1 MSHYRPIFG
10 IGALSAI
17 LCASACGEKATE
29 PVDPPDPDPPA
40 PVDSEPLLKLFQ
52 ATDGANWINNDG
64 WNTDAPLGEWYGV
77 ETDASGR
84 VVSLDLSGTWGE
96 EDFQWKRH
104 GLAGPIPP
112 ELGNLERLQSLVLAG
127 NELQGDIPPELGS
140 LTELTR
146 LDLGNNSLTGAIPS
160 ELGNLARL
168 RELDL
173 RDNRLHGVIPS
184 RLGRLWDRS
193 ELTVLALSGNQ
204 LIGGIPPH
212 LRNLSELTVLS
223 LDDNRLSDRIPR
235 ELGQLTALKVL
246 SLGDNRL
253 DGPVPPVLGEMVGLE
268 RLDLHG
274 NTLRGEI
281 PPELGNLVNLQTL
294 FLHDNQLTGIP
305 PELGNLVNLQTLFLH
320 DNQLTGIPPELG
332 SLAGVTVLA
341 LSNNRLSGTIPPA
354 LGNLASA
361 TYLAL
366 DHNALTGPIPPGLAD
381 LPKIEHLHLDFNDLT
396 GPIPAEFG
404 NMATLLTLGLN
415 NNPSM
420 AGALPTELT
429 GLLRLEALLAGNT
442 GLCVPADTA
451 LQVWLERVHKRRIAF
466 CGEPPNVML
475 IQAVQSRDFPVPL
488 VAGKEALLRVFVVA
502 GRRTTATIP
511 AVRARFYLDGM
522 ETHVEEIPGKPTR
535 IPTQLVDSL
544 LSATA
549 NASIPGHVVQPG
561 LEMVIEIDPD
571 GTLDPE
577 LGVATRIPESGR
589 LPVDVRAMP
598 VLDLTLVPFV
608 WEEDPDF
615 SVRDLVREVARD
627 PENHGLLSL
636 TRTIL
641 PLADL
646 DVKSHLFV
654 RSDSRHSSVLLRE
667 TTAIRAMEGGTGHY
681 MGMMAPPVSG
691 PSGLAHLPGRSSFSL
706 PDPTLIPHLLGH
718 NFFLGDAPCGDVLR
732 LDRSFPYALGAIG
745 VWAYDPR
752 GSGRLLPPTRLDI
765 MSDCDFVWISDYHLA
780 NALRF
785 RLSEADSVG
794 LPMVVPST
802 QGLLL
807 WGGVDADG
815 VPFLEPAFV
824 VDAPPAL
831 PRSSGGFRLAGRT
844 DDGVELFSFGFEMPV
859 VADGD
864 GSSGFAIVLPVEE
877 GWEGTL
883 ASITLSGPGGSFAL
897 DTGSDLSMAVLRD
910 PRTGQI
916 RGFLRELPGTVLTHA
931 DALAAVSPE
940 PGLEVLFSRGVPT
953 AESWR
958 R

>member
-1 MSHYRPIFG
+1 MSHYRAIFG
-10 IGALSAI
+10 IGALSAS
-17 LCASACGEKATE
+17 LCASACGEKGTE
-29 PVDPPDPDPPA
+29 LLDPPDPDPPA
-40 PVDSEPLLKLFQ
+40 PVDSEPLLKLYQ
-52 ATDGANWINNDG
+52 ATDGANWIDNDG

-104 GLAGPIPP
+104 GLAGQIPP

-127 NELQGDIPPELGS
+127 NELQGDIPPELGN

-160 ELGNLARL
+160 ELGDLARL

-173 RDNRLHGVIPS
+173 RDNRLTGAIPS

-193 ELTVLALSGNQ
+193 ELTVLVLSGNM
-204 LIGGIPPH
+204 LGGGIPPH

-223 LDDNRLSDRIPR
+223 LDDNALRDRIPR

-253 DGPVPPVLGEMVGLE
+253 DGPVPPELGEMVGLE

-274 NTLRGEI
+274 NRLRGGI
-281 PPELGNLVNLQTL
+281 PLELGNLVNLREL
-294 FLHDNQLTGIP
+294 HFHDNQLTGILP
-305 PELGNLVNLQTLFLH
+305 PELGNLARVR
-320 DNQLTGIPPELG
+320 I
-332 SLAGVTVLA
+332 LA
-341 LSNNRLSGTIPPA
+341 LGGNRLSGTIPPA

-381 LPKIEHLHLDFNDLT
+381 LAKIEHLHLDFNDLT

-404 NMATLLTLGLN
+404 NMATLRTLGLN

-475 IQAVQSRDFPVPL
+475 IQAVQSREFPVPL
-488 VAGKEALLRVFVVA
+488 VAGEGALLRVFVVA

-511 AVRARFYLDGM
+511 AVRARFYLDGI

-608 WEEDPDF
+608 WNEDPDF
-615 SVRDLVREVARD
+615 SIRDIVRDMASD

-636 TRTIL
+636 TRTLL

-691 PSGLAHLPGRSSFSL
+691 PSGLAHLPGRSSFSQ
-706 PDPTLIPHLLGH
+706 PYSTLIPHLLGH
-718 NFFLGDAPCGDVLR
+718 NFFLGDAPCGDVVR
-732 LDRSFPYALGAIG
+732 LDRSFPNALGAIG
-745 VWAYDPR
+745 SWAYDPR

-765 MSDCDFVWISDYHLA
+765 MSYCDPVWISDYHFA

-802 QGLLL
+802 RALLV
-807 WGGVDADG
+807 WGGADADG

-824 VDAPPAL
+824 VDAPGAL
-831 PRSSGGFRLAGRT
+831 PRSSGAFRLAGRT

-864 GSSGFAIVLPVEE
+864 GSSGFAFVLPVEE

-883 ASITLSGPGGSFAL
+883 SSIILSGPGGSFAL
-897 DTGSDLSMAVLRD
+897 DNESDLSVAVLRD

-916 RGFLRELPGTVLTHA
+916 RGFLRELPGTVLTEE
-931 DALAAVSPE
+931 DAAAAVSPE
-940 PGLEVLFSRGVPT
+940 PGVEVLFSRGIPA

>member
-1 MSHYRPIFG
+1 MG
-10 IGALSAI
+10 
-17 LCASACGEKATE
+17 
-29 PVDPPDPDPPA
+29 
-40 PVDSEPLLKLFQ
+40 
-52 ATDGANWINNDG
+52 
-64 WNTDAPLGEWYGV
+64 
-77 ETDASGR
+77 
-84 VVSLDLSGTWGE
+84 DLA
-96 EDFQWKRH
+96 Q
-104 GLAGPIPP
+104 
-112 ELGNLERLQSLVLAG
+112 
-127 NELQGDIPPELGS
+127 
-140 LTELTR
+140 
-146 LDLGNNSLTGAIPS
+146 
-160 ELGNLARL
+160 L

-173 RDNRLHGVIPS
+173 RDNLLHGPIPS

-193 ELTVLALSGNQ
+193 ELTVLALSGNI
-204 LIGGIPPH
+204 LSGRIPPH

-223 LDDNRLSDRIPR
+223 LDDNSLRDRIPR
-235 ELGQLTALKVL
+235 ELGQLTALKAL
-246 SLGDNRL
+246 SLGDNHL
-253 DGPVPPVLGEMVGLE
+253 DGPVPPELGDLVGLE

-274 NTLRGEI
+274 NTLRGGI

-294 FLHDNQLTGIP
+294 FLHGNQLTGIP

-320 DNQLTGIPPELG
+320 DNQLTGSLPPELG
-332 SLAGVTVLA
+332 NLARVKILA
-341 LSNNRLSGTIPPA
+341 LGDNRLSGTIPPA

-366 DHNALTGPIPPGLAD
+366 DRNALTGPIPPGLAD
-381 LPKIEHLHLDFNDLT
+381 LAKIEYLHLDFNDLT

-404 NMATLLTLGLN
+404 NMATLRTLGLA

-420 AGALPTELT
+420 GGPLPTELT
-429 GLLRLEALLAGNT
+429 GLLRLEALQAGDT

-451 LQVWLERVHKRRIAF
+451 LHAWLERVHKRRIAS

-475 IQAVQSRDFPVPL
+475 IQAVQSREFPVPL
-488 VAGKEALLRVFVVA
+488 VAGEGALLRVFVVA

-511 AVRARFYLDGM
+511 AVRAHFYLDGV
-522 ETHVEEIPGKPTR
+522 ETHLEEIPGKPTR

-561 LEMVIEIDPD
+561 LEMVIEIDPE

-589 LPVDVRAMP
+589 LSVDVRAMP

-691 PSGLAHLPGRSSFSL
+691 PSGLAHLPGRSSFSK
-706 PDPTLIPHLLGH
+706 PYPTLIPHLLGH

-732 LDRSFPYALGAIG
+732 LDRSFPNALGAIG

-752 GSGRLLPPTRLDI
+752 DSGRLLPPTRLDI
-765 MSDCDFVWISDYHLA
+765 MSYCDFVWISDYHFA

-785 RLSEADSVG
+785 RLNEADSVG

-815 VPFLEPAFV
+815 APFLEPALV

-831 PRSSGGFRLAGRT
+831 PQSSGGFRLAGRT

-864 GSSGFAIVLPVEE
+864 GSSGFAFVLPVEE